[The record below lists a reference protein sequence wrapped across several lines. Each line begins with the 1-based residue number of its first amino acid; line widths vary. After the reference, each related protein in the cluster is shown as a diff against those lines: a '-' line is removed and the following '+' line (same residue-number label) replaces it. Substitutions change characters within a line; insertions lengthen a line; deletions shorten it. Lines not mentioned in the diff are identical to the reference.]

1 MGCVWA
7 ARGWLL
13 MHLSW
18 QAAWCVRGALTWSV
32 CTVAVATTTNWFTL
46 HVCIVCVV
54 WCERGW
60 MWWVC
65 VGSGGGMFATGPG
78 LAYNDVACGA
88 GVFRERALQA
98 YQ

>member
-32 CTVAVATTTNWFTL
+32 CTVAVATATNWFTL

-54 WCERGW
+54 WCW
-60 MWWVC
+60 DVC
-65 VGSGGGMFATGPG
+65 HGPW
-78 LAYNDVACGA
+78 A
-88 GVFRERALQA
+88 GI
-98 YQ
+98 